1 MLALG
6 VFLVA
11 LVRLIEQDVLLPVIV
26 VVAEV
31 DDTFLL
37 LVAQVVR
44 AIVEDVHLPRAEE
57 RRAFPLRLGV
67 LLQLPQADVQV
78 VP

>member
-1 MLALG
+1 VLALG

-57 RRAFPLRLGV
+57 RRAFPLRLGESD
-67 LLQLPQADVQV
+67 QLAV
-78 VP
+78 